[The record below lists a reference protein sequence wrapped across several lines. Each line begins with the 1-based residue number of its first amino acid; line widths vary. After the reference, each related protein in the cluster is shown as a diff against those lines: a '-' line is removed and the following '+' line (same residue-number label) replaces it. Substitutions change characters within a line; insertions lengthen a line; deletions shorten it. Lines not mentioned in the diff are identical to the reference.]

1 MAMKEVENILLELD
15 PKNPEFQNQI
25 TKLYLLLDEACDAGK
40 LNVKEMNALLD
51 RVIML
56 RAKKQLNNI

>member
-1 MAMKEVENILLELD
+1 MKEVGNILLELD

-25 TKLYLLLDEACDAGK
+25 TKLYLLPDEACDAGK
-40 LNVKEMNALLD
+40 LNVKEMNTLLD

-56 RAKKQLNNI
+56 RAKKTAQ